1 MRRIFAI
8 LFLSGLGS
16 VVWAQENIWLL
27 VDTQKLSL
35 SINQGNKTL
44 EVLENIA
51 IGKRG
56 AGFKKRVGDEVTP
69 LGDYKIGWID
79 RRSAYHLFMGLNY
92 PSSDNAEQALQQGLI
107 NQDHYQAIVTAA
119 RHDRIPPQNTPL
131 GGKIGIHGLGRAD
144 LDIHK
149 SMNWTRGCIALTNP
163 QIMRLSRWV
172 SEGTVIKIR

>member
-1 MRRIFAI
+1 MRRIYTLLLLI
-8 LFLSGLGS
+8 CLSS
-16 VVWAQENIWLL
+16 VAWAKEGIWLL

-35 SINQGNKTL
+35 SVNQGNKTL

-56 AGFKKRVGDEVTP
+56 AGFKKRMGDEVTP

-79 RRSAYHLFMGLNY
+79 RRSAFQVFMGITY
-92 PSSDNAEQALQQGLI
+92 PSSENAEKALQEGLI
-107 NQDHYQAIVTAA
+107 GVNHYQAIVNAEQ
-119 RHDRIPPQNTPL
+119 HDRVPPQNTPL
-131 GGKIGIHGLGRAD
+131 GGRIGIHGLGRAD
-144 LDIHK
+144 VDIHK